1 VWSKDRRQLSR
12 SGFALS
18 DRRRLTAPAVLRYAA
33 PLALFALLLSACTS
47 TTNPGPSATSGV
59 VPQRAPITLAG
70 VPMASCDGVAAVCGK
85 LRVAEDPT
93 NPAGRQIDVR
103 VMVHPAVALSPEPDP
118 VFFLAG
124 GPGGAA
130 TEDLR
135 WATAI
140 FSTLHADRDFVMV
153 DQRGT
158 GGSNRLVAPAPPDTT
173 GLSQAEAIAKVESWV
188 KAALAELPGDPR
200 FYTTAVAM
208 DDVDLVRQALGY
220 EKINLYGA
228 SYGATAAQYYMRQH
242 GDHVRAVVLDG
253 GTLLDVPIFE
263 MIPAN
268 SQHALDVLFAR
279 CDADPSC
286 DQAFPNLRGEFDSLM
301 RDLQVRPVTTG
312 VRDGASGQPI
322 VFDVETFSEVIH
334 AGLRG
339 DWPTSDVPSLVHAA
353 YGGDWDAL
361 ARILASAIAHSGDS
375 GSLVMSAVIRCSE
388 AWARFDPAE
397 VARLGFGSY
406 YLAAT
411 IRDAT
416 NLSETCRYVPSGVVP
431 ANDGEP
437 ARGDTPVLIILG
449 GADPQDPAA
458 NVADAPVELPR
469 STTVV
474 VPGQGHTVGHRGCM
488 PTIVAAFFK
497 AGTVDGLDISCA
509 ATALPLPFKITAP

>member
-1 VWSKDRRQLSR
+1 MDRLSHGTPSR
-12 SGFALS
+12 AAAVMICAL
-18 DRRRLTAPAVLRYAA
+18 
-33 PLALFALLLSACTS
+33 LFAACTS
-47 TTNPGPSATSGV
+47 STNPGPSATSAV

-70 VPMASCDGVAAVCGK
+70 VPMASCVGVAAVCGK
-85 LRVAEDPT
+85 LRVAEDPM
-93 NPAGRQIDVR
+93 NPAGRQIDLR
-103 VMVHPAVALSPEPDP
+103 VMVYPAVAPSPEPDP

-135 WATAI
+135 WATPM
-140 FSTLHADRDFVMV
+140 FSALHVDRDFVLV

-173 GLSQAEAIAKVESWV
+173 GLSQAEATAKVESWV
-188 KAALAELPGDPR
+188 KATLAELPGDPR
-200 FYTTAVAM
+200 FYTTALAM

-242 GDHVRAVVLDG
+242 GDRVRAVVLDG

-263 MIPAN
+263 MFPAN

-279 CDADPSC
+279 CDADTSC
-286 DQAFPNLRGEFDSLM
+286 RQAFPSLRGEFDSLM
-301 RDLQVRPVTTG
+301 RDLQGRPVATG
-312 VRDGASGQPI
+312 VRDPASGQPI
-322 VFDVETFSEVIH
+322 VFDLETFSEVIH

-339 DWPTSDVPSLVHAA
+339 DWPTSDVPAFIHAA
-353 YGGDWDAL
+353 YAGDWDAL
-361 ARILASAIAHSGDS
+361 ARILAIAIAQSGDS

-388 AWARFDPAE
+388 AWARFDPEE
-397 VARLGFGSY
+397 VARLGAGSY

-411 IRDAT
+411 IRSAT
-416 NLSETCRYVPSGVVP
+416 NLSQTCRYAPSGVVP

-437 ARGDTPVLIILG
+437 VRGDTPVLIVLG
-449 GADPQDPAA
+449 EADPQDPAA

-469 STTVV
+469 SKTVV

-488 PTIVAAFFK
+488 PTLVAAFIK
-497 AGTVDGLDISCA
+497 AGTVDGLDTTCA
-509 ATALPLPFKITAP
+509 LSAVPLPFKITAP